1 MEVEAYV
8 GLASPVYVL
17 GMVPS
22 LLWSLVSPVYVLD
35 MVPSHL
41 LFVLLH
47 HIHSAHLCW
56 SSWSSVVAC
65 IHKAGHVFVDS

>member
-41 LFVLLH
+41 L
-47 HIHSAHLCW
+47 
-56 SSWSSVVAC
+56 
-65 IHKAGHVFVDS
+65 